1 MSRRIAFVGP
11 TLAPRQRP
19 AGPFEYRPPIRHGD
33 LFDLCLRP
41 GDQILIVD
49 GVYQHYAPIRHK
61 EILAQLARGV
71 RIAGTASLGAL
82 RAAELADFGMQ
93 GIGHVFTEARAGRL
107 IADAD
112 VAVLHTDDDAGAHR
126 LTHALIC
133 IRHALTEL
141 LDTRRLTTEQ
151 ATGLH
156 QAAAALHF
164 TERSTAALRHAAR
177 HDRPAM
183 DLLLHH
189 LDTHGD
195 IKARDAR
202 HALNTLAHVPAPA
215 LALTPTLAYAPAP
228 VQDGALTPAP
238 APAPAPVP
246 ASASAQTSAPAPTP
260 TPVPAA
266 AFATAPASA
275 PALAVASGPT
285 PVLAAPSTS
294 TPTPAA
300 APATAVAAS
309 APAPATASATAA
321 PSAPASAAAL
331 TATAAP
337 APVLAAASAPDPVPA
352 RNPALAG
359 AGAGAGAGGGGGV
372 GRRGAEAWTSSYGRQ
387 WDFEHRPLKPGSPV
401 SARTALACLQL
412 FAADFPERHR
422 AYTLRLAAATVA
434 CGGTVAAGGTTAGT
448 RAGAGAAGCAAGAG
462 AGAGAGGAGRLLAAA
477 GFAPAPRPD
486 AQLARATQAT
496 ADWSTDERLLART
509 FRLPPGRL
517 VYQDLPAEAVTGTT
531 LDELQ
536 AYCLRLLR
544 TSSSPVTST
553 ARRHAL
559 LRELWQATSEHE
571 YRLCA
576 LERGLCDTTEAARLA
591 GLFDLALIARL
602 AHADVP
608 AHAPAPAAV
617 R

>member
-11 TLAPRQRP
+11 TLAPHQRP

-71 RIAGTASLGAL
+71 HIAGTASLGAL

-107 IADAD
+107 NADAD

-141 LDTRRLTTEQ
+141 LDTRRLTTQQ

-202 HALNTLAHVPAPA
+202 HALNTLAS
-215 LALTPTLAYAPAP
+215 TP
-228 VQDGALTPAP
+228 TPAP
-238 APAPAPVP
+238 ATAPLPASVSKPTPVP
-246 ASASAQTSAPAPTP
+246 AAAIAQTSAPAPTP
-260 TPVPAA
+260 VPAA
-266 AFATAPASA
+266 A
-275 PALAVASGPT
+275 
-285 PVLAAPSTS
+285 
-294 TPTPAA
+294 
-300 APATAVAAS
+300 
-309 APAPATASATAA
+309 
-321 PSAPASAAAL
+321 SAPASAAAL

-337 APVLAAASAPDPVPA
+337 APVLATAPAPGPVPV
-352 RNPALAG
+352 RNPARAG
-359 AGAGAGAGGGGGV
+359 AGAGAGGGV

-434 CGGTVAAGGTTAGT
+434 SGGTTAAGGTTAGT
-448 RAGAGAAGCAAGAG
+448 GTGTGAGAARSAAGAG
-462 AGAGAGGAGRLLAAA
+462 AGGGAGGGSGGAGRLLAAA

-608 AHAPAPAAV
+608 AHVPAPAAA

>member
-1 MSRRIAFVGP
+1 
-11 TLAPRQRP
+11 
-19 AGPFEYRPPIRHGD
+19 
-33 LFDLCLRP
+33 
-41 GDQILIVD
+41 VD

-71 RIAGTASLGAL
+71 HIAGTASLGAL
-82 RAAELADFGMQ
+82 RAAELADIGMQ
-93 GIGHVFTEARAGRL
+93 GIGHVFAEARAGRL
-107 IADAD
+107 NADAD
-112 VAVLHTDDDAGAHR
+112 VAVLHTDDDGGVNR

-141 LDTRRLTTEQ
+141 LDTRRLAPEQ

-189 LDTHGD
+189 LDTYGD

-202 HALNTLAHVPAPA
+202 QALNTLAS
-215 LALTPTLAYAPAP
+215 TP
-228 VQDGALTPAP
+228 TPAP
-238 APAPAPVP
+238 AAAPVPVSVSAPAPVP
-246 ASASAQTSAPAPTP
+246 ASITEP

-266 AFATAPASA
+266 AS
-275 PALAVASGPT
+275 V
-285 PVLAAPSTS
+285 
-294 TPTPAA
+294 
-300 APATAVAAS
+300 
-309 APAPATASATAA
+309 
-321 PSAPASAAAL
+321 PASAAAL

-337 APVLAAASAPDPVPA
+337 APVLAAASTPDPVPVRDA
-352 RNPALAG
+352 ALA
-359 AGAGAGAGGGGGV
+359 GGGV

-434 CGGTVAAGGTTAGT
+434 SGTTAAAGGTTAGT
-448 RAGAGAAGCAAGAG
+448 GAAGSA
-462 AGAGAGGAGRLLAAA
+462 AGAGGAGRLLAAA

-486 AQLARATQAT
+486 AHLARATQAT

-517 VYQDLPAEAVTGTT
+517 VYQDLPAEAVAGTT

-536 AYCLRLLR
+536 AHCLKLLR

-608 AHAPAPAAV
+608 VPAAV